1 MYTGSLARLLFLIPG
16 EYVDMTHGYLNSL
29 CHVDD
34 FRDVNSLRLC
44 SKVNVTKKRQKRKI
58 IMR

>member
-1 MYTGSLARLLFLIPG
+1 MYTGPLARLLFLIPG
-16 EYVDMTHGYLNSL
+16 EYVDMTHGCLNSL

-44 SKVNVTKKRQKRKI
+44 SKSKCNKEKTE
-58 IMR
+58 